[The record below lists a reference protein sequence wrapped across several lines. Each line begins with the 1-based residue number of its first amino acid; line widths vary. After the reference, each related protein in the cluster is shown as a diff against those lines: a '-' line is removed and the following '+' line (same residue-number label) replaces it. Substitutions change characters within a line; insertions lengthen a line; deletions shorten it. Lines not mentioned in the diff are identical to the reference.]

1 MTYRSQGSS
10 PIAAWL
16 LIAINLLLY
25 LVTVIVHS
33 TNPDFMYYTF
43 GLSRATF
50 LERPWTLLT
59 SMFIHAGLWHIFAN
73 MITLYFFGSYLNRL
87 LGTLKFLIVYL
98 AGGILGGITYLLL
111 APEYSIAVGASG
123 AIFALGGALAVMRPR
138 LRVLIFPIPA
148 PMPLWIAIIGIFA
161 VFTILAIVG
170 VLPTIAW
177 QGHLGGLAL
186 GLVMGYFF
194 RRRERYRYY

>member
-1 MTYRSQGSS
+1 MAYRGQGSS
-10 PIAAWL
+10 PIVAWL

-25 LVTVIVHS
+25 LVTVFVHR

-43 GLSRATF
+43 GLSQVTF

-59 SMFIHAGLWHIFAN
+59 SMFIHAGLWHLFAN
-73 MITLYFFGSYLNRL
+73 MITLYFFGSFLNRL
-87 LGTLKFLIVYL
+87 LGTTKFLIVYL
-98 AGGILGGITYLLL
+98 AGGILGGIVYLLL
-111 APEYSIAVGASG
+111 APEYSVAVGASG
-123 AIFALGGALAVMRPR
+123 AIFALGGTLAVMRPR
-138 LRVLIFPIPA
+138 LRVIIFPIPA

-161 VFTILAIVG
+161 VFTILAIAE

-177 QGHLGGLAL
+177 QAHAGGLAL
-186 GLVMGYFF
+186 GLVAGFIF

>member
-1 MTYRSQGSS
+1 MAYRGQGSS

-16 LIAINLLLY
+16 LIAINLLLF

-43 GLSRATF
+43 GLSQVTF
-50 LERPWTLLT
+50 LERPWTLVT
-59 SMFIHAGLWHIFAN
+59 SMFIHAGLWHILAN

-87 LGTLKFLIVYL
+87 LGTLKFLIVYF
-98 AGGILGGITYLLL
+98 AGGILGGIVYLLL

-123 AIFALGGALAVMRPR
+123 AIFALGGVLAVMRPR

-148 PMPLWIAIIGIFA
+148 PMPLWIAVIGIFA
-161 VFTILAIVG
+161 VFSF
-170 VLPTIAW
+170 LPNVAW
-177 QGHLGGLAL
+177 QAHLGGLAL
-186 GLVMGYFF
+186 GLVAGYFF
-194 RRRERYRYY
+194 RRRERYSYY